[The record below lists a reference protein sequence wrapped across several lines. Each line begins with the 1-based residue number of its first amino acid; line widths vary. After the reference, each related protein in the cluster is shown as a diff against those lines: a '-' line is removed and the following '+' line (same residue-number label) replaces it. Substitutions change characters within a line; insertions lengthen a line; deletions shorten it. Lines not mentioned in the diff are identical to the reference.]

1 MISFSTA
8 TDEELVAMREAIDAL
23 TLAQPAAIHDDP
35 AWCEIVHAVMGEVYA
50 RQVWRQIAA

>member
-1 MISFSTA
+1 
-8 TDEELVAMREAIDAL
+8 MREAIDAL